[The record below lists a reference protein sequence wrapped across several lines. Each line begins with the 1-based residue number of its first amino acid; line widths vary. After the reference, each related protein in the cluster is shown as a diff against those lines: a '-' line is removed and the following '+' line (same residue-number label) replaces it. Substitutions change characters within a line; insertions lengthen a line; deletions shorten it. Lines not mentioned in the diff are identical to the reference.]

1 MGFLLRSSLALLV
14 TFALFP
20 SLAAADEAGEGKP
33 EVISARPIA
42 ELLAEVPLIDGHN
55 DLVIHYVDWEKWA
68 LKPADAYDISGP
80 TTGQSDIPRMRQG
93 SLGAAIFTIWTADDN
108 APESGLESSIAL
120 FRQLAA
126 RNPSDLAIVTTPGE
140 LVAAHAGGMIGVML
154 GLEGG
159 DPVQGDLSRLAWMKE
174 RGVAEM
180 GLVWSSNGI
189 GTAGRA
195 SASESGLTELGR
207 DAVREM
213 NRLGLIIDLS
223 HASPRTVMDVAA
235 ITSAPV
241 IDTHAIV
248 GTFGSGGRTLG
259 YGDTALA
266 DEAMLAIAKT
276 GGVVMPMFMPDAIDA
291 EYRAWI
297 DRRND
302 ELAKVATRVFGAEE
316 AKGVIDFLPWPDA
329 VEPDMQAWL
338 DANPPPTIEI
348 SGIADV
354 YDRVRNV
361 VGIDH
366 IGIGSDFD
374 GMGFNTSSWHPGLKD
389 VSQLPLLFEELR
401 VRGWSDDDLQK
412 LAGKNF
418 IRTWEAILANA
429 AAAED

>member
-126 RNPSDLAIVTTPGE
+126 RNPSDLAIVTAPDE
-140 LVAAHAGGMIGVML
+140 LVAAHASGKIGVML

-374 GMGFNTSSWHPGLKD
+374 GMGFNTSSWHPRLKD

>member
-93 SLGAAIFTIWTADDN
+93 SLGAAIFTIWTADDQ
-108 APESGLESSIAL
+108 APEPGLESSIAL

-140 LVAAHAGGMIGVML
+140 LVAAHAGGKIGVML

-207 DAVREM
+207 DVVREM

-223 HASPRTVMDVAA
+223 HASPRTVMDVVA

-302 ELAKVATRVFGAEE
+302 ELAKVATRVLGAEE

-348 SGIADV
+348 SGIAAV

-374 GMGFNTSSWHPGLKD
+374 GMGFDTSSWHPGLKD

-429 AAAED
+429 AAAEN

>member
-207 DAVREM
+207 DVVREM

>member
-1 MGFLLRSSLALLV
+1 MGFLLRSSLVLLV

-108 APESGLESSIAL
+108 APEPGLESSIAL

-126 RNPSDLAIVTTPGE
+126 RNPTDLAIVTTPDE
-140 LVAAHAGGMIGVML
+140 LVAAHASRKIGVML

-207 DAVREM
+207 DVVREM

-401 VRGWSDDDLQK
+401 ARGWSDDDLQK

-429 AAAED
+429 AAAEN

>member
-126 RNPSDLAIVTTPGE
+126 RNPSDLAIVTAPDE
-140 LVAAHAGGMIGVML
+140 LVAAHASGKIGVML

-302 ELAKVATRVFGAEE
+302 ELAKVATRVLGAEE

>member
-126 RNPSDLAIVTTPGE
+126 RNPSDLAIVTAPDE
-140 LVAAHAGGMIGVML
+140 LVAAHASGKIGVML

-248 GTFGSGGRTLG
+248 GTFGSGGRPLG

-348 SGIADV
+348 SGIAAV